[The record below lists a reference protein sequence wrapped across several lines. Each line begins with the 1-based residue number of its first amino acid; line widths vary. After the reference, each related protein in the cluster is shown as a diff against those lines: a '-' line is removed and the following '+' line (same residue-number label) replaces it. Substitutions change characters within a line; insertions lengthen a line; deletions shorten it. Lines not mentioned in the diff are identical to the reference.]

1 MAKGTLLTNY
11 VDDILSASMNGK
23 RKYNLI
29 QNDDGTVSLEDVTT
43 YDQIGSDFGSA
54 IVNAICNAV
63 NESADKNK
71 ILETLDE
78 VVATTEKGY
87 IPDALALKEVNNSL
101 KVKHY
106 TITDHAFYN
115 NPVVARTGNM
125 CSITL
130 NLQLKKSVGYDETL
144 CTVPDEVKPKGYY
157 YGWSY
162 AENFMPIQINPDGT
176 VFLKTNIDADRW
188 ILATIIYPII

>member
-11 VDDILSASMNGK
+11 VDDILNASMNGK

-43 YDQIGSDFGSA
+43 YDQIGSDFSSA
-54 IVNAICNAV
+54 IVNAICKAV

-101 KVKHY
+101 NTNRVKIKQLSK
-106 TITDHAFYN
+106 TIDINAN
-115 NPVVARTGNM
+115 SVANFTFDFSDIEINQIYGFIPISGGGQPLI
-125 CSITL
+125 CSFSSMST
-130 NLQLKKSVGYDETL
+130 SGV
-144 CTVPDEVKPKGYY
+144 
-157 YGWSY
+157 
-162 AENFMPIQINPDGT
+162 T
-176 VFLKTNIDADRW
+176 VFVRNPTDAGMTGRT
-188 ILATIIYPII
+188 ILGYLFYK